1 MSGNFS
7 LYCGKRRSDLRARVG
22 YLSVNCATR
31 RNLRSRK
38 KIIQLLP
45 PWRIVPRERP
55 PFHSHTRDLSRGRE
69 LSLYISY
76 IPLRRIPPTRSF
88 YIPPRGFF
96 SSATQSSLL
105 FLTEIS
111 RVGALCFSPSLFPS
125 FSCFLV
131 RIFHLGRRRVLL
143 ISQSHSLQFFTIKV
157 KISSAWWYELTLDI
171 FSILMIQEMSK

>member
-22 YLSVNCATR
+22 YLSVNYATR

-55 PFHSHTRDLSRGRE
+55 VSLSHTAGPLRGRE
-69 LSLYISY
+69 LSLYISTFLFDEF
-76 IPLRRIPPTRSF
+76 LRRAPSTFLPTD
-88 YIPPRGFF
+88 FF
-96 SSATQSSLL
+96 FIGYTVESSLPNGNLACRCLCLSLSFSLSL
-105 FLTEIS
+105 FLLLS
-111 RVGALCFSPSLFPS
+111 RTNLSSRTSRA
-125 FSCFLV
+125 
-131 RIFHLGRRRVLL
+131 LL

-157 KISSAWWYELTLDI
+157 KISALGVRTGLWTFLV
-171 FSILMIQEMSK
+171 FS